1 MQELRGK
8 ARRAL
13 TARAPPR
20 NALRLLTR
28 PPRRRPRCKPG
39 SRDGG
44 RVREDVAAV
53 RAGGLR
59 LRSAR
64 GLAGKPAAAALPGLE
79 KEEAARQAGGDAE
92 EAGPGLRS
100 PRCRSPP
107 ATARPRRGHL
117 ASPARGSSRSQAR
130 HTLSARSAGLL
141 PESVS
146 STYSDA
152 LWGDFG
158 DGRISW
164 DRRVFGEPTGGD
176 LSPQAPERGGSSVF
190 PNNSHFGIVVHCV
203 CLTGL
208 S

>member
-1 MQELRGK
+1 MWGYPRAGQVFTSRRDRRIFKLQELRGK

-59 LRSAR
+59 LRSAC

-100 PRCRSPP
+100 PRC
-107 ATARPRRGHL
+107 
-117 ASPARGSSRSQAR
+117 
-130 HTLSARSAGLL
+130 
-141 PESVS
+141 
-146 STYSDA
+146 
-152 LWGDFG
+152 
-158 DGRISW
+158 
-164 DRRVFGEPTGGD
+164 
-176 LSPQAPERGGSSVF
+176 
-190 PNNSHFGIVVHCV
+190 
-203 CLTGL
+203 
-208 S
+208 